1 MTAVASESLKA
12 KKKIEMTIRSYMYG
26 VGSVPYLQC
35 LPYVRYLISASA
47 SAEYRRRYL
56 QVGMYMTS
64 AETALGLENKRDSSD
79 ATDRSTVMVRLGTQ
93 VVLCAARMMMIEEE

>member
-1 MTAVASESLKA
+1 
-12 KKKIEMTIRSYMYG
+12 MYLPTLRQISHIG
-26 VGSVPYLQC
+26 IGIGRVPWKV
-35 LPYVRYLISASA
+35 PT
-47 SAEYRRRYL
+47 
-56 QVGMYMTS
+56 GMYMTS

>member
-1 MTAVASESLKA
+1 
-12 KKKIEMTIRSYMYG
+12 
-26 VGSVPYLQC
+26 
-35 LPYVRYLISASA
+35 
-47 SAEYRRRYL
+47 
-56 QVGMYMTS
+56 MYMTS